1 MNIVYCSQIQVFMHI
16 FYGKNNS
23 LLLDFKYILYT
34 VLFFIL
40 FIQISLSQKN
50 MLCYNLN

>member
-1 MNIVYCSQIQVFMHI
+1 MNIVCFSQMQVFMFI

-23 LLLDFKYILYT
+23 LLLDCKYILYI

>member
-1 MNIVYCSQIQVFMHI
+1 MNTVYCSKIQVFMLI

-23 LLLDFKYILYT
+23 LLLACKYILYT